1 MRRKIF
7 NKITSILTFIFAL
20 ISSITFWVFIYM
32 GDVFDHWYPL
42 VGMFVASHGALIGI
56 TFWEYLDSKNR
67 SISEQWYIWFKKRHK

>member
-1 MRRKIF
+1 
-7 NKITSILTFIFAL
+7 
-20 ISSITFWVFIYM
+20 M